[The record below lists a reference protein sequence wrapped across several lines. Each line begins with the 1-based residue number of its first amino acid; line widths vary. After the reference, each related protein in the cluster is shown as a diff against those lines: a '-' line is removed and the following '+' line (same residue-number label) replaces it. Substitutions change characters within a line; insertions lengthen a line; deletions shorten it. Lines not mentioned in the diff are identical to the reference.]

1 MKKECELRFVTAHRS
16 EALPIIEFYNLNLIK
31 TDFSKLKLFTNKKK
45 SIWLVISG
53 TGRKKAFEAS
63 RALNKT
69 SKDYSSPLWINIGIA
84 GHENFNVGS
93 IYEIKKVILNHNKKK
108 ALYTNSLSSYFN
120 VHTGCNVNKE
130 EKLYKNSYIYDME
143 SFGFLS
149 AVELFA
155 LRERIFI
162 FKIIS
167 DNLKCKLS
175 DYKTFAYNSI
185 KKNIYSLSKY
195 LEDYFESTKIKD
207 YNYKKALSLISDKYH
222 ITFYN
227 KKKLETILP
236 KLLEIKKLK
245 GIQCEIDKSDNLKN
259 LLNSFEIYL
268 KNYILKI

>member
-1 MKKECELRFVTAHRS
+1 MFGDDILNKIVYIGMVADLFHHGH
-16 EALPIIEFYNLNLIK
+16 LNLIK

-149 AVELFA
+149 AVPNLEASLPIQRQSTA
-155 LRERIFI
+155 PVTY
-162 FKIIS
+162 IS
-167 DNLKCKLS
+167 P
-175 DYKTFAYNSI
+175 SI
-185 KKNIYSLSKY
+185 
-195 LEDYFESTKIKD
+195 
-207 YNYKKALSLISDKYH
+207 
-222 ITFYN
+222 
-227 KKKLETILP
+227 
-236 KLLEIKKLK
+236 
-245 GIQCEIDKSDNLKN
+245 
-259 LLNSFEIYL
+259 
-268 KNYILKI
+268 